1 MFTMKKQMLIDGH
14 QLPVILRR
22 NVVSIDNNPVLWSF
36 INQNPLRNTQKLI
49 DYIQADYQKIFG
61 EKFPLSDNSFI
72 MEIWGHM
79 YFESFLVNYKKW
91 GKVLFPFGLYQRFVK
106 ACDKIDCGVSK
117 IDRNRWLWDFLAFL
131 TPVVGRMIP
140 KRRPSF

>member
-1 MFTMKKQMLIDGH
+1 MKKQMLIDGH

-61 EKFPLSDNSFI
+61 EKFPYPTIRS
-72 MEIWGHM
+72 
-79 YFESFLVNYKKW
+79 
-91 GKVLFPFGLYQRFVK
+91 
-106 ACDKIDCGVSK
+106 
-117 IDRNRWLWDFLAFL
+117 LWRSGDICISRA
-131 TPVVGRMIP
+131 
-140 KRRPSF
+140 SW

>member
-61 EKFPLSDNSFI
+61 KKFPLSDNSFI

-79 YFESFLVNYKKW
+79 YFESFLVNYKNGGRCSSPLDYTSALSKPAI
-91 GKVLFPFGLYQRFVK
+91 KSTAVYQK
-106 ACDKIDCGVSK
+106 LTAIDGYG
-117 IDRNRWLWDFLAFL
+117 IF
-131 TPVVGRMIP
+131 
-140 KRRPSF
+140 

>member
-91 GKVLFPFGLYQRFVK
+91 RLSQNKTEAASLFCMEFTWILSG
-106 ACDKIDCGVSK
+106 
-117 IDRNRWLWDFLAFL
+117 
-131 TPVVGRMIP
+131 
-140 KRRPSF
+140 